1 MQKYH
6 KRKESNKMVCNICDY
21 DFPFFDMEDFLGEI
35 EEDVKFLKYTFE
47 HYCSC
52 NNECDEEK
60 GEHWCEVDPTLNS
73 DYEDDVKQFKLIL
86 AKKESK

>member
-1 MQKYH
+1 
-6 KRKESNKMVCNICDY
+6 MVCNICEY
-21 DFPFFDMEDFLGEI
+21 PFPFFDMKDFMDEI
-35 EEDVKFLKYTFE
+35 EEDYLDETEEGIEFLKYTFE